1 MFSSPIATRTAL
13 KRTTLRPSWKRGKFM
28 FSLTEAVVFV
38 ASIITIYWLAK
49 MFLGGLLSVL
59 AVPAPDDVVLNVKGE
74 SR

>member
-1 MFSSPIATRTAL
+1 
-13 KRTTLRPSWKRGKFM
+13 M